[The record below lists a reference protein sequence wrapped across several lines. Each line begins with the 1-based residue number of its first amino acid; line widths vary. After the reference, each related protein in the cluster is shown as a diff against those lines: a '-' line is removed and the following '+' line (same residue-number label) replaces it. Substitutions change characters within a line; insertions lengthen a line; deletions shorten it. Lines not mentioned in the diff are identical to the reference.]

1 LPVVFAF
8 LVAQIEIGPTPE
20 KLNQIRLAIGILY
33 LSCELVEATT
43 VHTTLHLQRISFGQH
58 EYASFLK
65 DEVLAIKCMEVR
77 LSSACTSA
85 QAVQLG
91 GLRNRIRT
99 AWESALMESSH
110 AFDSTFVWAGFLCE
124 LSHRLH

>member
-1 LPVVFAF
+1 M
-8 LVAQIEIGPTPE
+8 AQIEIGPTPE

-43 VHTTLHLQRISFGQH
+43 LYTTLHLQGVSFGQH
-58 EYASFLK
+58 EYAFLIE
-65 DEVLAIKCMEVR
+65 DEVLAIKCMEVW

-99 AWESALMESSH
+99 ALESAIATATNP
-110 AFDSTFVWAGFLCE
+110 AFDSTFVRAGFLQATI
-124 LSHRLH
+124 